1 MEVWNSCFVLQ
12 LRRSD
17 KRLKTAGLLCLYVW
31 LRAKTAL
38 LMSIARE
45 TWQLSQAVC
54 SSWQK
59 NDACFGKTER
69 WGWGDIQHWTLSTL
83 PPPKKKNCLAKWV
96 QKGVFDYPKNPWDAP
111 QRCQNHLVLRVR
123 AWSRLEGLVFPF
135 SMACQEFPDEA
146 KNGARQAI
154 SSQLLWTWRSL
165 DTKTWSAA
173 YSSAGKTAMVL
184 LMEEILHHLGCIKPY
199 K

>member
-83 PPPKKKNCLAKWV
+83 PPPKKKTVWQNESKKVYLTTLRILGMHPRGVKTTWFWGSGRGQDWRVWCSHSPWRARNFQMRPKW
-96 QKGVFDYPKNPWDAP
+96 
-111 QRCQNHLVLRVR
+111 
-123 AWSRLEGLVFPF
+123 
-135 SMACQEFPDEA
+135 
-146 KNGARQAI
+146 
-154 SSQLLWTWRSL
+154 SSSSDFIPTSL
-165 DTKTWSAA
+165 DLKKLGYKTWSAA